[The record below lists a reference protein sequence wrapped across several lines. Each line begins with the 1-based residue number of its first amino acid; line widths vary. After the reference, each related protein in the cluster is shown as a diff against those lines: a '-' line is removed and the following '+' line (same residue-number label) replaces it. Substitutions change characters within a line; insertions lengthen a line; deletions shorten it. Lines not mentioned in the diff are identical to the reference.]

1 MSFTTPGSV
10 PSGTAMPVS
19 EVEGRAPASLED
31 FAGDVSFSLGLEP
44 PYLVEGCGRLDGSA
58 VRFHEKDVQ
67 NNGKD
72 IRVWEVRMDGD
83 RFVAVQAAQY

>member
-10 PSGTAMPVS
+10 PSGIAMPIL
-19 EVEGRAPASLED
+19 EVDGRAPAGLED
-31 FAGDVSFSLGLEP
+31 FQGDVSFLLELEP
-44 PYLVEGCGRLDGSA
+44 PHLVEGCGRMDGSV

-72 IRVWEVRMDGD
+72 IRVWEVRLDGD
-83 RFVAVQAAQY
+83 RFVAQQAAQY

>member
-10 PSGTAMPVS
+10 PSGIAVPVL
-19 EVEGRAPASLED
+19 EVGGRAPVSLED
-31 FAGDVSFSLGLEP
+31 FHGDASFLLGLDP
-44 PYLVEGCGRLDGSA
+44 PHLVQGCGRVDGSV

-72 IRVWEVRMDGD
+72 IRVWEVRSEGSS
-83 RFVAVQAAQY
+83 FVARHAAQY